1 MMMTERPTTAERR
14 DLEDMSTLGMDWD
27 NETLETAAVTNAE
40 QGSVATGD
48 VDEEDIEADKRKYL
62 EKHAMVV
69 DGFKCPDE
77 FVKIITP
84 MEFEELVNLFT
95 KFDVDPSNTIDKHET
110 KKVLLYLG
118 MEASMDMAKELLEI
132 IDIDESGEIDFN
144 EFCNFIVMLKRG
156 DPRLQGYGAM
166 LQHLNSTPLGELER
180 QASGRNLKIRFVIVE
195 KREATLTQ
203 PTNYIVEVRLT
214 GLYHTL
220 VNGEVEARHMT
231 KKFQGIGQTTKEAK
245 YAAASNALLNLGESM
260 PGILDYLTFH
270 NVERERS
277 SLILTTNT
285 FSPCCVRCR
294 RALQGGRISGGVAG
308 VAERQPAAGRGPR
321 QGGGHPGKQGLL
333 PAQEHHADA
342 PHPHLVQPGPLCG
355 GAPGPGP
362 DR

>member
-1 MMMTERPTTAERR
+1 MMMAERPTTAERR

-48 VDEEDIEADKRKYL
+48 VDEEDIEADERKYL

-95 KFDVDPSNTIDKHET
+95 KFDVDHSNTIDKHET

-132 IDIDESGEIDFN
+132 IDIDKSGEIDFN

-277 SLILTTNT
+277 SLILTTST
-285 FSPCCVRCR
+285 LAPMLCTVQACAAR
-294 RALQGGRISGGVAG
+294 RANFQRSGWSG
-308 VAERQPAAGRGPR
+308 
-321 QGGGHPGKQGLL
+321 
-333 PAQEHHADA
+333 
-342 PHPHLVQPGPLCG
+342 
-355 GAPGPGP
+355 
-362 DR
+362 